1 MGPERSRLW
10 GVPWDAQGAVSQEDV
25 PEEQDCIV
33 RCPNVPLP
41 GCVAL
46 TKLLTLSELQSPHRQ
61 NGSQGCKEDS
71 CT

>member
-1 MGPERSRLW
+1 MGSPL
-10 GVPWDAQGAVSQEDV
+10 DTQG
-25 PEEQDCIV
+25 DCIV

-61 NGSQGCKEDS
+61 NGSQGCKEDL